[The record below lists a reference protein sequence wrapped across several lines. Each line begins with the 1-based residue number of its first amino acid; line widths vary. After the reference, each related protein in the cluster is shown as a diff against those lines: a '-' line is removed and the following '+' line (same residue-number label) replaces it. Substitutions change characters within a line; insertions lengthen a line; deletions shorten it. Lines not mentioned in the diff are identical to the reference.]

1 MTLKHILAMDTIST
15 LKDKKSYERFQN
27 LLDEVIISA
36 EKNRVLFIAWIGC
49 DLGAAVAPADTSLPP
64 AQAPTPIKKM
74 RKQGLNQMILKILL
88 HNVLQLCRQN
98 SQVHLDE

>member
-36 EKNRVLFIAWIGC
+36 EKIEYY
-49 DLGAAVAPADTSLPP
+49 SLPEL
-64 AQAPTPIKKM
+64 A
-74 RKQGLNQMILKILL
+74 RKQKLTEK
-88 HNVLQLCRQN
+88 LQK
-98 SQVHLDE
+98 S

>member
-36 EKNRVLFIAWIGC
+36 EKIRVLIIHC
-49 DLGAAVAPADTSLPP
+49 
-64 AQAPTPIKKM
+64 
-74 RKQGLNQMILKILL
+74 LNWQENK
-88 HNVLQLCRQN
+88 N
-98 SQVHLDE
+98 

>member
-36 EKNRVLFIAWIGC
+36 EKIEYYSLPE
-49 DLGAAVAPADTSLPP
+49 LGSTSVAAVAPADTSLPP
-64 AQAPTPIKKM
+64 ARAPTPIKKWEN
-74 RKQGLNQMILKILL
+74 KG
-88 HNVLQLCRQN
+88 
-98 SQVHLDE
+98 

>member
-36 EKNRVLFIAWIGC
+36 EKNRVLFIAWIG
-49 DLGAAVAPADTSLPP
+49 
-64 AQAPTPIKKM
+64 KKTKIN
-74 RKQGLNQMILKILL
+74 RKITKILKLFRHIFLP
-88 HNVLQLCRQN
+88 HTGSAIRNWYNVSGSDR
-98 SQVHLDE
+98 

>member
-36 EKNRVLFIAWIGC
+36 EKNRVLFIAWIG
-49 DLGAAVAPADTSLPP
+49 
-64 AQAPTPIKKM
+64 KKTKIN
-74 RKQGLNQMILKILL
+74 RKITKILKLFGHIFLP
-88 HNVLQLCRQN
+88 HMYTYFLQSLFPYLIDQN
-98 SQVHLDE
+98 CL

>member
-36 EKNRVLFIAWIGC
+36 EKIEYYSLPE
-49 DLGAAVAPADTSLPP
+49 LGVTSVAAVAPADTSLPP
-64 AQAPTPIKKM
+64 AQAPTPMKM
-74 RKQGLNQMILKILL
+74 
-88 HNVLQLCRQN
+88 
-98 SQVHLDE
+98 